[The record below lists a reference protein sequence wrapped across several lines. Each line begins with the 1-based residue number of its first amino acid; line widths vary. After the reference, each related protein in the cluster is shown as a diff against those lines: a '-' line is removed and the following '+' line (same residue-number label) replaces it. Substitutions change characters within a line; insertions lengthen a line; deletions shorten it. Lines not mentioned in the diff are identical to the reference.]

1 MITMRK
7 LAHIFSITAVTI
19 LVVASPHAVSEG
31 SALTAAE
38 VMKKVDD
45 RYTGDTSYSE
55 AVLTLIDK
63 KERQRVRNLTL
74 FGQDKPD
81 VEKAVIFFLTP
92 ADVKGTAYMS
102 FDWEDESKEDDS
114 WLYLPALQK
123 IKRIASTDESGSFM
137 GSDFSYT
144 DINGTDYS
152 DFTYTM
158 EKETEVVDGHE
169 CWVIISEP
177 KNESVIDKT
186 GYTRSKSW
194 VRKDIFITIKGI
206 IDVKRGKRVKYFSV
220 KDIEEID
227 GIWTAKTL
235 QMITTRNNKK
245 EHASVLTITNVQYN
259 KGVDEEIFTTQAM
272 QRGL

>member
-1 MITMRK
+1 MTSNLRFTTLGLIG
-7 LAHIFSITAVTI
+7 A
-19 LVVASPHAVSEG
+19 LVAMLCLPAYSLEQKASL
-31 SALTAAE
+31 SAEE

-45 RYTGDTSYSE
+45 RYTGDTNYSE

-63 KERQRVRNLTL
+63 KDRKRIRNLTM
-74 FGQDKPD
+74 FGQTKED
-81 VEKAVIFFLTP
+81 VEKAVIFFMTP

-102 FDWEDESKEDDS
+102 FDWEDETKEDDS

-144 DINGTDYS
+144 DINGVDFE

-158 EKETEVVDGHE
+158 EKESDVVNGHD
-169 CWVIISEP
+169 CWVIVSTP
-177 KNESVIDKT
+177 KNEDVVKKT
-186 GYTRSKSW
+186 GYTKIKNW
-194 VRKDIFITIKGI
+194 VRKDIFVSIKGI
-206 IDVKRGKRVKYFSV
+206 LHVKRGKRIKYFTVS
-220 KDIEEID
+220 DIEEID
-227 GIWTAKTL
+227 GIWTETTL

-245 EHASVLTITNVQYN
+245 EHSSVITFSNVQYN
-259 KGVDEEIFTTQAM
+259 KGVNEDIFTTQAM